1 MHAPFQGFLIQPVIK
16 GVTADADTSQG
27 EFALNELPIVLAQNQ
42 LVNPWGILH
51 GGLTGLLMEQAARR
65 AGVAEP
71 TDFVVR
77 YLRAVKE
84 GPGVVRVV
92 ETVDRDDTRLVRLE
106 LVDAGADRVA
116 VVATIGGRRA

>member
-1 MHAPFQGFLIQPVIK
+1 
-16 GVTADADTSQG
+16 
-27 EFALNELPIVLAQNQ
+27 
-42 LVNPWGILH
+42 
-51 GGLTGLLMEQAARR
+51 MEQAARR